1 MSDHSYERTI
11 QKKIRVKTQKLKITK
26 LDINMKLK
34 HELLLFRTLGTC
46 WKHQIERRINR
57 NEIPNFEYKP

>member
-1 MSDHSYERTI
+1 MSDHSYEQTI
-11 QKKIRVKTQKLKITK
+11 QKKIRLKTLEFEITK
-26 LDINMKLK
+26 LYINMKLK
-34 HELLLFRTLGTC
+34 HEFLLFRTLGTC